1 MRRNNHRSL
10 LVSEAASG
18 ATAALQN
25 VSFAYP
31 GAPPV
36 SITPPTAPSPAPAH
50 AVQGDPW
57 AVAAEL
63 LDQAVQRAARKL
75 TAEARA
81 MQSDQ
86 ADRIAL
92 RRYGF
97 LILGAAG
104 ALLVTGFALGLLY
117 SAQGYAC
124 DTVSNP
130 GWRVCSQWTGSAHGV
145 VQGPGKAAR

>member
-1 MRRNNHRSL
+1 VPQGLENI
-10 LVSEAASG
+10 
-18 ATAALQN
+18 
-25 VSFAYP
+25 SFAFTP
-31 GAPPV
+31 GPPPN
-36 SITPPTAPSPAPAH
+36 SITPTLAQAGRAQTPSPAPAPAH

-63 LDQAVQRAARKL
+63 LDQAVQRATRKL